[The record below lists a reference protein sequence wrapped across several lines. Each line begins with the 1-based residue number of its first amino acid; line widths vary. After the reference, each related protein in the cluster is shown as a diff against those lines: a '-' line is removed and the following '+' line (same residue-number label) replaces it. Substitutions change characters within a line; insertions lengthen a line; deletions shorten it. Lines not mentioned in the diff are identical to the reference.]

1 MHFKRIGGRMYLY
14 ESVRRGGRVTSRS
27 LGPTAGPLAGHFVAV
42 ARMIVEERKG
52 LARARAE
59 DRRKAREAAVVDEAA
74 WAAARESMRPIEDFG
89 RELDEFG
96 AEVDAAIS
104 SAFEALG
111 YRRHNRG
118 EWRRRRDMPE
128 FKSVEV
134 VGGQR
139 SKVRELVALARR
151 GDRIAQD
158 RLSASLQEA
167 VEKGGAEPEEVAESN
182 LLGLLMS
189 AAGSKPHRAGVEA
202 KMEQLRRQLAPPGSG
217 PVLELLA
224 SRAALDWL
232 HVCIWEQALVVTWQG
247 SVSPKTWGAYQ
258 KNMDKATARY
268 QRSLLAVE
276 RARRMSLPIV
286 VGSINLAVDNRRQV
300 VQVEPRRDDPS

>member
-1 MHFKRIGGRMYLY
+1 MHFKRIAGRMYLY

-27 LGPTAGPLAGHFVAV
+27 LGPTSGPLAGHFLAV
-42 ARMIVEERKG
+42 ARLIAEDRKA

-59 DRRKAREAAVVDEAA
+59 DRRKAREAAKAEEAA
-74 WAAARESMRPIEDFG
+74 WRSARESMRSLEAFG
-89 RELDEFG
+89 RELAGFG

-104 SAFEALG
+104 GALEALG
-111 YRRHNRG
+111 YRRHDRG
-118 EWRRRRDMPE
+118 GWRRRRDMPE

-134 VGGQR
+134 VGAAR
-139 SKVRELVALARR
+139 SKVRELVTLARR
-151 GDRIAQD
+151 GDGIARE

-167 VEKGGAEPEEVAESN
+167 IEKGGADPEEVAESN
-182 LLGLLMS
+182 ILGLLLG
-189 AAGSKPHRAGVEA
+189 AAGSKPHRAAVEA
-202 KMEQLRRQLAPPGSG
+202 RMEQMRRQLAPPGSG

-232 HVCIWEQALVVTWQG
+232 HVAVWEQALAMTWQG
-247 SVSPKTWGAYQ
+247 SVSPKTWAAYQ
-258 KNMDKATARY
+258 RNMDKATARY

-276 RARRMSLPIV
+276 KARRMSLPVV